1 MPLQSWIIQV
11 LLVGFLGIFP
21 VSVTVL
27 PGSQQL
33 DKLKDCLSQGNT
45 NYVVADNFYGI
56 INAADH
62 FTAKLSGKNGLIP
75 DELLNV
81 VEQILMKLNNTL
93 TSIDVLPP
101 GLQQLSDR
109 VINILKNNEKLFANN
124 GNKFGASVGKIKE
137 IGQGVGLFN
146 TASQGNS
153 GESAVTVNPN
163 SAPGTQSVLN
173 LLYASVPVLMNLLTN
188 RTQWESD
195 NDGVVQSVLGNVTD
209 IFKLYLDKSTGNSDL
224 KSLVKTDILNWII
237 NTSVSETGR
246 KSCVIFLQKD
256 QTRHKKLW
264 KTWPQVKMPNFTLYI
279 TKNLTKVPVVIRA
292 MEGKK
297 CLNST
302 DCMYGNLTTNTV
314 CKSGTA
320 YNKDSCQNS
329 DYADKYI
336 INIHDNIPKCVNC
349 DNPIKE
355 PDEIIKINNTIFE
368 SDDGEIDASKA
379 VEFMGDMANL
389 ISKMNGTSAE
399 LSVAKGVQGVIV
411 RKTDPAELDEVS
423 FAYKT
428 PTEKLKII
436 EDSKS
441 LETFSRSVSVSK
453 EAFEKAISRNASLP
467 FAAVLRFLN
476 LTRDEMNSTVLYDEV
491 VAIEMGTAIKN
502 LTNTININFKNAE
515 FGKFYPNCSSWN
527 GEGGKP
533 NWTSEGCET
542 IVDGNNIRCECS
554 HLTFFAVLL
563 TPINETISSSDLNIL
578 TIITQVGCGLSIF
591 FLGIILF
598 MYCLI
603 RKTKASPST
612 QILIHLVCALF
623 LLNLT
628 FVVNH
633 FVANLNSDVGCEIMA
648 AVMHYSMLTTF
659 SWFAAQGFHLCLQL
673 YRGGNIAIKRYLLKV
688 SVITW
693 ILPSIAVIIIASLKK
708 YGKQIIY
715 TDNPENN
722 VAMCWINDNNVHY
735 IVNVGYYAMV
745 FLFTFTTVIITL
757 SWLFCLKRS
766 KAANQQETGTG
777 RKIVIILGLCCQLG
791 VTWGFAFFAYGS
803 FRMIATYIFTIL
815 NSFQGFFLFIYYYKT
830 TRVGPGGANAKGNSG
845 STNTSVSTL
854 KTGLECVV
862 NPYVSFDK
870 QKGT

>member
-1 MPLQSWIIQV
+1 MPRQSWIIQV
-11 LLVGFLGIFP
+11 LLVGFLCIFP

-33 DKLKDCLSQGNT
+33 DKIKNCLSQGNT

-62 FTAKLSGKNGLIP
+62 FAAKLSGKNGPIP
-75 DELLNV
+75 DELPKV
-81 VEQILMKLNNTL
+81 VEEILKQLNNTL
-93 TSIDVLPP
+93 TSINILLLVP
-101 GLQQLSDR
+101 GQLSDG
-109 VINILKNNEKLFANN
+109 VKNILENTEQL
-124 GNKFGASVGKIKE
+124 
-137 IGQGVGLFN
+137 VGLFN
-146 TASQGNS
+146 
-153 GESAVTVNPN
+153 
-163 SAPGTQSVLN
+163 
-173 LLYASVPVLMNLLTN
+173 
-188 RTQWESD
+188 
-195 NDGVVQSVLGNVTD
+195 
-209 IFKLYLDKSTGNSDL
+209 LYLNRSTGYSDL
-224 KSLVKTDILNWII
+224 KSLLKTDILNWII

-246 KSCVIFLQKD
+246 KNCVIFLQKN

-264 KTWPQVKMPNFTLYI
+264 KTWPQVKLPNFTLYI
-279 TKNLTKVPVVIRA
+279 TKNLTKVPVVICA

-302 DCMYGNLTTNTV
+302 DSCMYGNLTTNTV

-320 YNKDSCQNS
+320 YNEDSCQNS

-336 INIHDNIPKCVNC
+336 INIHQNIPECVNC

-355 PDEIIKINNTIFE
+355 PDEIIKINTTTFE
-368 SDDGEIDASKA
+368 SDNGEIDASKA

-399 LSVAKGVQGVIV
+399 LSVAKGIGGVIV

-453 EAFEKAISRNASLP
+453 EAFEKAMVLNASLP

-491 VAIEMGTAIKN
+491 VAIEMGAAIKN

-542 IVDGNNIRCECS
+542 IVDGNDIRCECS

-603 RKTKASPST
+603 RKTKASSST

-633 FVANLNSDVGCEIMA
+633 FVAKLNSDVGCEIMA

-722 VAMCWINDNNVHY
+722 VAMCWINDNNIHY

-845 STNTSVSTL
+845 STNTSISTL

-870 QKGT
+870 QKDT

>member
-1 MPLQSWIIQV
+1 MPRQRWIIQV

-75 DELLNV
+75 DELPNVVEQILKQLNNTLTSNNGRIPDELLNV
-81 VEQILMKLNNTL
+81 VEQILTKLNNILTSNNGRIPDELLNVVEQILTKLNNILTSNNGPIPDVLPNLKEILTKLNNIL
-93 TSIDVLPP
+93 TSINILLLVR
-101 GLQQLSDR
+101 GQLSDG
-109 VINILKNNEKLFANN
+109 VKNILENDEQLF
-124 GNKFGASVGKIKE
+124 
-137 IGQGVGLFN
+137 GL
-146 TASQGNS
+146 
-153 GESAVTVNPN
+153 
-163 SAPGTQSVLN
+163 
-173 LLYASVPVLMNLLTN
+173 
-188 RTQWESD
+188 
-195 NDGVVQSVLGNVTD
+195 
-209 IFKLYLDKSTGNSDL
+209 FKLYLNRSTGNSDL

-264 KTWPQVKMPNFTLYI
+264 KTWPQVKMPYFTLYI
-279 TKNLTKVPVVIRA
+279 TKNLAKVPVVIRA

-320 YNKDSCQNS
+320 YNEDSCQNS

-336 INIHDNIPKCVNC
+336 INIHDNIPECVNC

-368 SDDGEIDASKA
+368 SHDGEIDASKA

-399 LSVAKGVQGVIV
+399 LSVAKGVEGVIV

-453 EAFEKAISRNASLP
+453 EAFEKAIGPNASLP

-542 IVDGNNIRCECS
+542 IVEGNNIRCQCS

-722 VAMCWINDNNVHY
+722 VAMCWINDNNIHY

-870 QKGT
+870 QKDT